1 MKILILDNYYED
13 FLESFY
19 SKNPKVSEMDFEA
32 HRALLLEQHFGT
44 SDIYSYNIKKLGHEA
59 QEIITNDFRLQIK
72 WAQENGIQTLPL
84 PRYLTYGLKYVLGYD
99 WRYRIIKAQVEQ
111 IKPDVLYIQEG
122 NILSDSF
129 IAKLKPY
136 VKLVVGQIASA
147 RRFNR
152 TYHNYDLLISSF
164 PHFVEY
170 FKNKGLN
177 AVWQPLAFDERMLNI
192 FSQNKSTYPITFIG
206 GFSPKTYKWS
216 TPLFE
221 DVAKQINIDVWGYG
235 IKSLSFNSMF
245 RKYYHGEAWGLD
257 LYRILSESLITL
269 NRHGEVSQQYANNM
283 RLYEATGM
291 GTCLI
296 TDWKENLHTIFEPD
310 EEVVTYRSADE
321 LIEKVNYLLENDGER
336 MKIAEAG
343 QNRTLKDHTYQ
354 IRVKELLEILDDY
367 I

>member
-1 MKILILDNYYED
+1 MKILILDSCYNS

-19 SKNPKVSEMDFEA
+19 AQHPEVFELDFEA
-32 HRALLLEQHFGT
+32 HRTLLMEQHFGT
-44 SDIYSYNIKKLGHEA
+44 SDIYSYNLKKLGHEA
-59 QEIITNDFRLQIK
+59 QEIITNDHRLQMK
-72 WAQENGIQTLPL
+72 WAHEHGIKALPL
-84 PRYLTYGLKYVLGYD
+84 PRYLTYGLNYALGYD

-129 IAKLKPY
+129 IAKLKPH

-147 RRFNR
+147 RRNNR
-152 TYHNYDLLISSF
+152 TYLNYDLLITSF

-170 FKNKGLN
+170 FQNKGLN
-177 AVWQPLAFDERMLNI
+177 AVYQPLAFDERMLNI
-192 FSQNKSTYPITFIG
+192 FPKNKKAYPITFVG
-206 GFSPKTYKWS
+206 GFSPKTYKLS

-235 IKSLSFNSMF
+235 INSLSSDSKL

-257 LYRILSESLITL
+257 LYRILSESLLTL

-296 TDWKENLHTIFEPD
+296 TDWKGNLHTLFEPE
-310 EEVVTYRSADE
+310 EEVVTYRTADE
-321 LIEKVNYLLENDGER
+321 LIEKVNYLLENDDER
-336 MKIAEAG
+336 MKIAKAG
-343 QNRTLKDHTYQ
+343 QKRTLKEHTYQ
-354 IRVKELLEILDDY
+354 NRMKELLELFEDCM
-367 I
+367 